1 MPEDTELR
9 DVLGEELAER
19 AGADVERWLQ
29 RAGTDVEGSRLSGP
43 AANGTKSG
51 ARLGARFTKVDSF
64 ELELDRPEALDA
76 ALRRAREVLSEEGD
90 LRGLG
95 EDSAA
100 PAVSAVVPSGWWNMN
115 PALVTVA
122 VAPQEQGSRVRI
134 GAYALEGLLKQHAAR
149 KAATR
154 IAESFG
160 AVTR

>member
-29 RAGTDVEGSRLSGP
+29 SGAAGS
-43 AANGTKSG
+43 GTKSG
-51 ARLGARFTKVDSF
+51 ARLGARFTKVDRF
-64 ELELDRPEALDA
+64 EVELDLPEAPDA
-76 ALRRAREVLSEEGD
+76 VLRRAREVLSKEGD
-90 LRGLG
+90 LRELG
-95 EDSAA
+95 ENASA

-122 VAPQEQGSRVRI
+122 VAPQEQGARARI
-134 GAYALEGLLKQHAAR
+134 GAYALEGLLKQRAAR

-154 IAESFG
+154 IAEAIG
-160 AVTR
+160 

>member
-29 RAGTDVEGSRLSGP
+29 SGAAGH
-43 AANGTKSG
+43 GTKSG
-51 ARLGARFTKVDSF
+51 ARLGARFTKVDHF
-64 ELELDRPEALDA
+64 ELELDLDEAPDA

-90 LRGLG
+90 LRELG
-95 EDSAA
+95 ENSSV

-122 VAPQEQGSRVRI
+122 VTPQEQGTRARI
-134 GAYALEGLLKQHAAR
+134 GAYALEGLLKQRAAR

-154 IAESFG
+154 IAESLG
-160 AVTR
+160 GVRR

>member
-29 RAGTDVEGSRLSGP
+29 SGAAGR
-43 AANGTKSG
+43 GTKRG
-51 ARLGARFTKVDSF
+51 ARLGARFTKVDHF
-64 ELELDRPEALDA
+64 ELELALPEAADE
-76 ALRRAREVLSEEGD
+76 ALREAREILSEEGD
-90 LRGLG
+90 PRDLG

-100 PAVSAVVPSGWWNMN
+100 ARAVSAVVPSGFWNMN

-122 VAPQEQGSRVRI
+122 VAPREQRTRVRI
-134 GAYALEGLLKQHAAR
+134 GAYALEGLIKQRAAQ

-154 IAESFG
+154 IAELL
-160 AVTR
+160 AAPTR